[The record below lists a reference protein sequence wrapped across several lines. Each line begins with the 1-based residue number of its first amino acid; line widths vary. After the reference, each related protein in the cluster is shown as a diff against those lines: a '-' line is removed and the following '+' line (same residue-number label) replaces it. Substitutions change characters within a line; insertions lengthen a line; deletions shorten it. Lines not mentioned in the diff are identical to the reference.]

1 MINKI
6 IELINENSY
15 TAKTV
20 ILGLDGPGGAGKS
33 TLAQSLSD
41 SLSAEGRNTVVFH
54 IDDFIHPRAVRYN
67 DAYPQWEQYYYL
79 QWRYDYFMREVIGK
93 IKAGKPLSPIE
104 LYDKENDTY
113 KLTAFDVPEGSVVIA
128 EGVFLMREEL
138 AGAFDSVVYMD
149 VPKETRL
156 QRVLERDGYI
166 GSRDEIQKKY
176 DERYFPAEDYYIS
189 TCKPTERADLVI

>member
-6 IELINENSY
+6 IELINENSD

-33 TLAQSLSD
+33 TLAQTLSD

-79 QWRYDYFMREVIGK
+79 QWRYD
-93 IKAGKPLSPIE
+93 
-104 LYDKENDTY
+104 
-113 KLTAFDVPEGSVVIA
+113 
-128 EGVFLMREEL
+128 
-138 AGAFDSVVYMD
+138 
-149 VPKETRL
+149 
-156 QRVLERDGYI
+156 
-166 GSRDEIQKKY
+166 
-176 DERYFPAEDYYIS
+176 
-189 TCKPTERADLVI
+189 